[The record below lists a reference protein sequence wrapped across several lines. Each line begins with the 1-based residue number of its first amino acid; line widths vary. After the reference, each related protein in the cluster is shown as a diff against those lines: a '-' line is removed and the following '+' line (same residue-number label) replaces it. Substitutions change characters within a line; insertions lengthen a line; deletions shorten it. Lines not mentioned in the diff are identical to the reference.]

1 MPCARGTPPR
11 APRSGAVLLSAFA
24 GAFATS
30 LFTSPANAADFDA
43 ASMTFRLDP
52 AASIRASLDDPNGT
66 GGLPARLFDVY
77 YDQGYAALAPG
88 SGGTGLLDGDFAKER
103 GVEGKG
109 ALRVLWNRTV
119 LFGDAETFAGLA
131 KSRVEVKALVRAE
144 GAMPELRAIYS
155 KRSLDGREVSFPSA
169 QVVALRTGQATSD
182 GWVELSTGPIDGSIG
197 STPLAGIVILP
208 SHAAPAMAS
217 FLVDALEVKKVADGL
232 LSGSA
237 CTIAHEAEQCKK
249 GAVCA
254 EGMCIDAAAVYGA
267 LPPEVTRR
275 DIVTRATTYMT
286 RFQEDRHASDAAVA
300 GFAASMPAIA
310 ALAETPEAFFRPYL
324 SLIGGARGAHTGAPQ
339 PNPYSRIASGATTM
353 VRSYGSELNACFGI
367 VEKNLSGGGRGY
379 GVYRTAEGSPLR
391 VGDVIDTVDGE
402 PIDAWIARFAAEHAL
417 LAADP
422 DSDRPYIASSL
433 HMVVMRYAKEASVSR
448 CTGPG
453 ACTPVTIDVAMLR
466 KSVEKIAAMECSP
479 RFQLAVDVPT
489 GTNPDA
495 YESAIS
501 QTSAIDGS
509 VSLHTNGEPPDDAS
523 WNTIVRNA
531 FESGT
536 DKLLVDKRRGDG
548 GGGYALE
555 MWASY
560 LRRGPSFGL
569 FFVPRIDHTQIDG
582 PPGFLAD
589 LLGTCSGKATGGKCA
604 LAQLE
609 TYVAKAGGLPARTA
623 WLTVLDGSASDM
635 STYFAK
641 GAAGVRVFGPNR
653 TLGLFGGLGV
663 MGSFLPGWTGG
674 YVQLGDVRSGA
685 TNAERVSGTWHSGRG
700 VEPDELVVQTQSDLV
715 AGKDT
720 MLERARAWL
729 ATGE

>member
-1 MPCARGTPPR
+1 MPRR
-11 APRSGAVLLSAFA
+11 SSPRSGAVLLSFA
-24 GAFATS
+24 GALAAS
-30 LFTSPANAADFDA
+30 LVTSPAAAADFDA
-43 ASMTFRLDP
+43 ASMMFRLDP

-66 GGLPARLFDVY
+66 GGLPARLFDLY
-77 YDQGYAALAPG
+77 FDQGYSALAPG

-103 GVEGKG
+103 PVEGKG
-109 ALRVLWNRTV
+109 ALRVLWNRAV
-119 LFGDAETFAGLA
+119 LFGDAESFAGFA
-131 KSRVEVKALVRAE
+131 KSRIEVKVLVRAE

-155 KRSLDGREVSFPSA
+155 KRSLDGTEVSFPSA
-169 QVVALRTGQATSD
+169 QVVAFRTGQATSD

-208 SHAAPAMAS
+208 AHAGPASSA
-217 FLVDALEVKKVADGL
+217 FLVDALEVKKLAGDL

-237 CTIAHEAEQCKK
+237 CTLAHEAEQCTK

-267 LPPEVTRR
+267 LPPESTRR
-275 DIVTRATTYMT
+275 DVVTRAATYMT
-286 RFQEDRHASDAAVA
+286 RFQEDRHASDAALT

-324 SLIGGARGAHTGAPQ
+324 SFIGSARGAHTGAPR
-339 PNPYSRIASGATTM
+339 PNPYSRIAAGATTM

-367 VEKNLSGGGRGY
+367 VEKDLSGGGRGY

-402 PIDAWIARFAAEHAL
+402 GIDAWVARFAAEHAL

-433 HMVVMRYAKEASVSR
+433 HMVVMRYAKEVSVSR
-448 CTGPG
+448 CAGPG
-453 ACTPVTIDVAMLR
+453 ACTPVTIDVATLR
-466 KSVEKIAAMECSP
+466 KSPDKIAAMECSP
-479 RFQLAVDVPT
+479 RFQLAVDVPA
-489 GTNPDA
+489 GTDPDA
-495 YESAIS
+495 YEAAIS
-501 QTSAIDGS
+501 QTSPIDGS
-509 VSLHTNGEPPDDAS
+509 VSLHTNGEPPDDVS
-523 WNTIVRNA
+523 WSSIVRNA

-548 GGGYALE
+548 GGGSALE
-555 MWASY
+555 MWGSY
-560 LRRGPSFGL
+560 LRRGPSYGL

-589 LLGTCSGKATGGKCA
+589 LLGTCSGRATTGKCA

-609 TYVAKAGGLPARTA
+609 TFASKAGSLPARTA

-653 TLGLFGGLGV
+653 TLGLFGSLGV

-700 VEPDELVVQTQSDLV
+700 IDPDELVVQTQSDLV
-715 AGKDT
+715 VGKDT